1 MARMS
6 HVHNRTLDLLC
17 EHEILWESRK
27 QEPAT
32 PGLMLNISPAIHGW
46 SFPKKGV
53 LCGGMVGSISG
64 RRA

>member
-1 MARMS
+1 M
-6 HVHNRTLDLLC
+6 
-17 EHEILWESRK
+17 
-27 QEPAT
+27 

-64 RRA
+64 SRA